1 MSIATGPLT
10 LGIDLGTNSVG
21 WALTAPEGIVAM
33 GSRVFAAAVNGDI
46 SKGKDESKGVDRR
59 NARQARRQTDRRA
72 RRLSKAYNL
81 LRGAGLLPAPEP
93 TRHDALAKL
102 DIEIGAKYQ
111 ADTEGAA
118 HTLLY
123 RLRAL
128 GLDEKLEPYEL
139 GRALYHLAQ
148 RRGFLSNR
156 KTSPTGDKEREEE
169 GKVKEGIAELRKEI
183 EASGARTLG
192 EHFSRLD
199 PTEQRIR
206 GRWTP
211 RDMFRAEYDLLS
223 KAQRAHYPEIFTL
236 EFAAR
241 LREALFFQRPLKPV
255 SPGDCDLEKGE
266 KRAPLAH
273 PLAQRIRL
281 VQAVNNLEVVPPQG
295 HGLPRPLWEEERT
308 ALLDAL
314 EQGGDLTMAAGR
326 TKLLKLG
333 RGWTFNLEAGGEK
346 RLVGNRTGTKIT
358 GAIGKRWNA
367 LTEAERA
374 QLAEDLR
381 QAEDA
386 ADVEQRL
393 QGRFTAEE
401 IQKLQSVT
409 VEPGYAALSLAAMRK
424 LMPLIEEGLRYGEA
438 RHRVYGET
446 FLTGPP
452 LDKLPPARKVF
463 STLRNPT
470 VERSL
475 SELRK
480 VTNAVVRRW
489 GKPQRIH
496 VEVARDLKNPK
507 GKREEIWKRQRANEK
522 AREKAAAAILAG
534 FPNYRPRRDDIEK
547 YLLWEECEGVCPY
560 TGRCISLSDLFGND
574 AQFEVEH
581 IIPRSR
587 SLDNSF
593 NNKTLCALEAN
604 RGKTNRT
611 PYEEFSHDP
620 KKWEEILQRARR
632 FKGPSAAQ
640 KLRRFEM
647 EVLEAGEFIER
658 QLNDTRYASKLAA
671 EYLGLYYGGRN
682 AEGKQRIQAS
692 TGGVTGK
699 LRADWGL
706 NAILGDG
713 PTENG
718 GYVAK
723 SRDDHRHHAIDA
735 LVIAMTTNATVKRL
749 AESSAY
755 GDHDR
760 RREPFAAPWP
770 EFFDKVKTA
779 VDGIAV
785 SHRSDRKV
793 SGQIHKDTLYSKP
806 YFRMEKGKKVEVRRV
821 RKKLEALSGE
831 KEAETIAD
839 KAVREAVVKRLK
851 ELGGDAKKFAERT
864 NLPSL
869 PGRNGKATT
878 IRAARIERAQ
888 SVQTIG
894 KGPRERHVELGSNH
908 HLAIFA
914 VLDQG
919 GNEKKWDGRLVSTY
933 EAMQRLRPGSGVPLV
948 RREHGEG
955 TKFKFSLA
963 PGEMIQL
970 TGGDGKS
977 GLHVVRTISQQ
988 AELGGKRPAP
998 NIEIVVATDSRLK
1011 KDIKATGGWA
1021 KKAVNAL
1028 FGGQCR
1034 KVVISPIGEVIE
1046 AHD

>member
-1 MSIATGPLT
+1 MSNPTGPVT

-21 WALTAPEGIVAM
+21 WALIAPDGIVAM
-33 GSRVFAAAVNGDI
+33 GSRVFAEAVNGDI
-46 SKGKDESKGVDRR
+46 SKGKEESKGVDRR

-72 RRLSKAYNL
+72 RRLSKAFNL
-81 LRGAGLLPAPEP
+81 LQGAGLLPPAEP
-93 TRHDALAKL
+93 TRHEALAKL
-102 DIEIGAKYQ
+102 DLELGAKYK
-111 ADTEGAA
+111 ADAEGAA

-123 RLRAL
+123 RLRTL
-128 GLDEKLEPYEL
+128 GLDEKLEPYVL

-156 KTSPTGDKEREEE
+156 KTSPAGDKEKEEE
-169 GKVKEGIAELRKEI
+169 GKVKEGIAELRKSM

-192 EHFSRLD
+192 EYFSRID

-206 GRWTP
+206 QRWTA
-211 RDMFRAEYDLLS
+211 RDLFQAEFDAICKKQRTYYADLLT
-223 KAQRAHYPEIFTL
+223 A
-236 EFAAR
+236 EFEQR

-255 SPGDCDLEKGE
+255 KPGDCDLEKGE
-266 KRAPLAH
+266 SRAPIAH

-281 VQAVNNLEVVPPQG
+281 VQVVNNLEVVPPQG
-295 HGLPRPLWEEERT
+295 QGLPRPLWEDERNK
-308 ALLDAL
+308 LLAAL

-326 TKLLKLG
+326 KLIGLG

-346 RLVGNRTGTKIT
+346 RLVGNRTGKKIT
-358 GAIGKRWNA
+358 DAIGERWHA
-367 LTEAERA
+367 LTAGEQA

-381 QAEDA
+381 QADDE
-386 ADVEQRL
+386 ADLARRL
-393 QGRFTAEE
+393 SGRLTPEE
-401 IQKLQSVT
+401 IRKLQEVT
-409 VEPGYAALSLAAMRK
+409 VEPGYAAISLTAMRK
-424 LMPLIEEGLRYGEA
+424 LLPLIEEGLRYGEA
-438 RHRVYGET
+438 RHRIYGET

-452 LDKLPPARKVF
+452 LSKLPPARKVF
-463 STLRNPT
+463 AALRNPT

-480 VTNAVVRRW
+480 VANAVVRRW
-489 GKPQRIH
+489 GKPERIH

-507 GKREEIWKRQRANEK
+507 AKREEIWKRQRANEK
-522 AREKAAAAILAG
+522 AREKAAAEILKQ
-534 FPNYRPRRDDIEK
+534 FPPYRVRRDDIEK
-547 YLLWEECEGVCPY
+547 YLLWQECEGVCTY
-560 TGRCISLSDLFGND
+560 TGRSISLSDLFGGD

-604 RGKTNRT
+604 RGKTNLT
-611 PYEEFSHDP
+611 PFEAFAHDP
-620 KKWEEILQRARR
+620 KKWEEILQRVRR
-632 FKGPSAAQ
+632 FKGDSARQ

-647 EVLEAGEFIER
+647 MELEAGEFISR

-671 EYLGLYYGGRN
+671 EYLGLFYGGRN
-682 AEGKQRIQAS
+682 AEGKQRVQAS

-713 PTENG
+713 PTANG
-718 GYVAK
+718 GYVEK
-723 SRDDHRHHAIDA
+723 SREDHRHHAIDA
-735 LVIAMTTNATVKRL
+735 LVIALTTNSRIKHL

-755 GDHDR
+755 GDRDR

-770 EFFDKVKTA
+770 EFFGKVKTA

-785 SHRSDRKV
+785 SHRADRKV

-806 YFRMEKGKKVEVRRV
+806 YFRMDKGRKVEVRRV
-821 RKKLEALSGE
+821 RKKLEALTGE

-839 KAVREAVVKRLK
+839 KAVRDAVLEKLK

-869 PGRNGKATT
+869 PGRNGKATP
-878 IRAARIERAQ
+878 IRSARIERVQ

-894 KGPRERHVELGSNH
+894 NGPRERHVELGSNH
-908 HLAIFA
+908 HLEIFA
-914 VLDQG
+914 ILDQD
-919 GNEKKWDGRLVSTY
+919 GNEKKWDGQLVSTY
-933 EAMQRLRPGSGVPLV
+933 KAMQRLRPGSGEPLV
-948 RREHGEG
+948 QSEHGPG
-955 TKFKFSLA
+955 TRFKFSLA
-963 PGEMIQL
+963 PGEMIEL
-970 TGGDGKS
+970 TENGER
-977 GLHVVRTISQQ
+977 GLFVVRSISQQ
-988 AELGGKRPAP
+988 MGKDGKPYAP
-998 NIEIVVATDSRLK
+998 MVEFVAATDSRLK
-1011 KDIKATGGWA
+1011 KEIKAA
-1021 KKAVNAL
+1021 KKWRANPVNTLRKLA
-1028 FGGQCR
+1028 CR

-1046 AHD
+1046 SHD